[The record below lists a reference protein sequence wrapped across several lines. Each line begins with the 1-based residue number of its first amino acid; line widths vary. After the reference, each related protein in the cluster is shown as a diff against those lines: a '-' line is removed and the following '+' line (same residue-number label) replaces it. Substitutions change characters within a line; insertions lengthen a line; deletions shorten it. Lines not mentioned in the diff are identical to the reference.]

1 MSFKYNSNAVI
12 DFLEFLSLMACMMKD
27 IETAEE
33 LVEACKMF
41 DRDGTSF
48 IIATAWYHQRNYRN
62 GLISAADLRHVMT
75 SLGEKLTYEEV
86 DEMIRDADVDGDG
99 QIKYEEFVVDISR

>member
-1 MSFKYNSNAVI
+1 MSIRLWLWWLLWLWSGVNSNAVI
-12 DFLEFLSLMACMMKD
+12 DFLEFLSLTVCMMKD

-62 GLISAADLRHVMT
+62 TAA
-75 SLGEKLTYEEV
+75 S
-86 DEMIRDADVDGDG
+86 
-99 QIKYEEFVVDISR
+99 